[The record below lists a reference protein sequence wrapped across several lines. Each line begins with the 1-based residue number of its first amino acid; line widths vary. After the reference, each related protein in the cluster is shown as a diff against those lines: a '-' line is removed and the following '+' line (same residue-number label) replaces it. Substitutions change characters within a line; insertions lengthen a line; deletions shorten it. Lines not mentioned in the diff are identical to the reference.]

1 MISGILYH
9 TRQTEEA
16 ERLKKAIGALVLW
29 LVMGILSD
37 LLVHFVN
44 PSMIIITALGVSIA
58 AGGLSYVVRRP
69 GIAAV
74 MIVVAMWS
82 IWLSPLRIVDR
93 WVLPLT
99 ELLLG
104 VIIAWWSQR
113 AEIGRMRPR
122 DGFLGFIILILV
134 SVALSVSLLLGHLA
148 TLSTNLSLLLAAY
161 LLTPP
166 TELLIVLMILT
177 RHHVT
182 QSFLRRHYQWNAKTL
197 PLVGWGITIGVMMS
211 GIIALV
217 VEWEIKAAHIKIQ
230 SNNPF
235 VYAKG
240 LSGHLGLIAFLMIVA
255 IVIMAP
261 VAEEILFRGILF
273 GTLRPAW
280 GLGWAT
286 VVAGLL
292 FGVAHM
298 NLTLLIPLALAGM
311 ILNLVYW
318 KTGSLI
324 PSTIAHATLNL
335 LSVVIA
341 LMALH

>member
-16 ERLKKAIGALVLW
+16 ERLKKAIGAVVLW

-37 LLVHFVN
+37 LLAHSLN
-44 PSMIIITALGVSIA
+44 PSMIIIAALGVSIS
-58 AGGLSYVVRRP
+58 AGALSFVVRRP
-69 GIAAV
+69 EVAAI
-74 MIVVAMWS
+74 MIGMAMWS
-82 IWLSPLRIVDR
+82 IWLSPLKMVDR
-93 WVLPLT
+93 LLLPLT

-113 AEIGRMRPR
+113 AEIGRLRPR

-134 SVALSVSLLLGHLA
+134 SMALSVSLLVSHPT

-166 TELLIVLMILT
+166 TEVLIVLMILT
-177 RHHVT
+177 RHHLT
-182 QSFLRRHYQWNAKTL
+182 RSFLRCHYQWNAKTL
-197 PLVGWGITIGVMMS
+197 PLVGWGITIGIMMS
-211 GIIALV
+211 VITALV
-217 VEWEIKAAHIKIQ
+217 VEWEIKAAHIRIR

-235 VYAKG
+235 VFAKG
-240 LSGHLGLIAFLMIVA
+240 LNGHLGLIAFLMIVA

-273 GTLRPAW
+273 GTLQPAW

-286 VVAGLL
+286 VVAGFL

-341 LMALH
+341 LLALH